1 MIRFTSAY
9 QGYASGSRVGTF
21 TPTQEAALIAAG
33 VAVQDAGR
41 LQDPAGF
48 IGPVPRVI
56 CQFSIPCVIAN
67 SGTVATNG
75 TVTLGTALTLTYSD
89 GCWLYLPA
97 GAIVGGSA
105 GWYYAVM
112 SSTTV
117 GQVYTAYMAT
127 MQTPYIPAL
136 LTAATG
142 SNSAYTGVTSQVTMG
157 SVQIPAGLMGAQ
169 GSVRY
174 KATFSYNNSA
184 GAKTARVDF
193 GGSTVLSVAPTTT
206 VSISLDKTIHN
217 RTAAKQVIQ
226 AAADAQ
232 TASSTAITTLAVD
245 TSVDVTVGV
254 TGQLATATDF
264 LILEALRI
272 ELCPSP

>member
-1 MIRFTSAY
+1 MIRFLSAY
-9 QGYASGSRVGTF
+9 QGYAQGSRVGTM
-21 TPTQEAALIAAG
+21 TPTQEAALVAAGIAAY
-33 VAVQDAGR
+33 DAGR
-41 LQDPAGF
+41 LQDPAGI

-56 CQFSIPCVIAN
+56 LQTSIPCVIAN

-97 GAIVGGSA
+97 SAVVGGSA

-117 GQVYTAYMAT
+117 GQVYTAYQAT
-127 MQTPYIPAL
+127 MQNPYIPAV
-136 LTAATG
+136 LTAAVG
-142 SNSAYTGVTSQVTMG
+142 SNAAYTGVTTQVTLA
-157 SVQIPAGLMGAQ
+157 SVQIPANLLGAQ

-174 KATFSYNNSA
+174 KATVSYNNSA
-184 GAKTARVDF
+184 GAKTLRVDF

-206 VSISLDKTIHN
+206 VAISVDKSVHN
-217 RTAAKQVIQ
+217 RTAAKQVVQ
-226 AAADAQ
+226 AAADTQA
-232 TASSTAITTLAVD
+232 ASSTAVTTLSVD
-245 TSVDVTVGV
+245 TTADVTVGF

-264 LILEALRI
+264 LILESARI
-272 ELCPSP
+272 EICPAP